1 MYKIVNNLVDIDI
14 NNTTDPD
21 VQNSQQPGRYRH

>member
-1 MYKIVNNLVDIDI
+1 MYKIVKNLVDIDI

-21 VQNSQQPGRYRH
+21 VQNSQQPGRYWH

>member
-14 NNTTDPD
+14 NNTIDSD
-21 VQNSQQPGRYRH
+21 VQNSQQPGRHRH